1 MSKALVIWLLEYAIA
16 RKTNHDLLNCIV
28 HVLAGLLAIN
38 YKAQAKS
45 GLHHRSSGMKLR
57 VIKLIK
63 KLGLITFK
71 TFLWLSK
78 LCLKFF
84 FLLFAI
90 TLIASNQ
97 IICFLIKTFP
107 SFERSLLGQ
116 RKKWYCSKFWFVI
129 CTVVMLCWEECSD
142 C

>member
-1 MSKALVIWLLEYAIA
+1 MYSICLSRLVRQIC
-16 RKTNHDLLNCIV
+16 NV
-28 HVLAGLLAIN
+28 
-38 YKAQAKS
+38 QAKS
-45 GLHHRSSGMKLR
+45 GLHHRSSGLGVGLKLR

-78 LCLKFF
+78 LCLKF

-129 CTVVMLCWEECSD
+129 PLQCYVEGNEVTVSAYGPTENLPCRRAGKE
-142 C
+142 